1 MHYKYNIGD
10 IVVLR
15 DRLYLGDAKVAGYRN
30 SMYVLEFALW
40 DHPELKTIRHLFVG
54 GREFRGLYAAEHQ
67 IEKMVEHDPAR
78 QIWDDPIAASA
89 CEGALPWVE
98 KRFLRKE

>member
-1 MHYKYNIGD
+1 MEFKYEIGT
-10 IVVLR
+10 IVALKEK
-15 DRLYLGDAKVAGYRN
+15 LFLGDAKVAGYRCGV
-30 SMYVLEFALW
+30 YVLEFAL
-40 DHPELKTIRHLFVG
+40 DHPELKTIRHPFMG
-54 GREFRGLYAAEHQ
+54 GREFRGMYAAEHQ

>member
-15 DRLYLGDAKVAGYRN
+15 ERLYLGDAKVTGYRN
-30 SMYVLEFALW
+30 SMYVLEFAL
-40 DHPELKTIRHLFVG
+40 DHPELKTIRYPFVG

-67 IEKMVEHDPAR
+67 IEKMAEHDPER

>member
-15 DRLYLGDAKVAGYRN
+15 DRLYMGDAKVAGYRN
-30 SMYVLEFALW
+30 SMYVLEFAL
-40 DHPELKTIRHLFVG
+40 DHTELKTIRHPFVG

-67 IEKMVEHDPAR
+67 IEKMVEHDPAK
-78 QIWDDPIAASA
+78 QIWDDPIAASTW
-89 CEGALPWVE
+89 EGAMTWVE
-98 KRFLRKE
+98 KRFLRRG